1 MKINAKSP
9 QEDLSLV
16 GFPRK
21 PRGFLFPS
29 RRNAGDGEEMCAW
42 SKGTAEL
49 MGKSSEKTLLLR
61 GSVILALFPS
71 APFLADKTPCIELT
85 EMELLSFNYA
95 S

>member
-9 QEDLSLV
+9 QENLSLV

-49 MGKSSEKTLLLR
+49 MRKSSEKTLLLR
-61 GSVILALFPS
+61 GSVILALLPS

-85 EMELLSFNYA
+85 KMELPSFNHA